1 MKNIW
6 KLTLLT
12 VLVTGSGLLAGCR
25 EEEELNLAGYPQVP
39 VGIVISDAENAA
51 TVTVKG
57 SYEAGTGALV
67 LDGALSHTYTVA
79 LSTPSP
85 EDATL
90 HVEVFSKNLP
100 EERITVSETELFI
113 PAGSISAEV
122 TVSFTGDDMTFM
134 AEEYGA
140 QTYEL
145 GLRLVDLEGSK
156 LEMGQ
161 TEAKVVVEKEAYV
174 STASAEGVDGKTA
187 VTIKRGFIDG
197 EFVNEDPIL
206 YEYKIVLDKPALR
219 DLTFTGFSSG
229 IPEASA
235 GDEHFTP
242 QSVTVRAGE
251 MESDPIAWTITD
263 DFLGANNDPASY
275 EILLSATAPEG
286 ETSVAMADAAACT
299 LTVTKVFDR
308 MTFVDGIDASW
319 TEYDTT
325 GWTVDPASVGNI
337 LFDGNTNTYIYS
349 EKTFVIDMQSE
360 KSICGFKMAAIYN
373 YNTYLPSLFRISASD
388 DGVNWLPWGEMS
400 RYEAST
406 SDALYIALVKSG
418 SARYIKF
425 EALNTTWYYFAEFD
439 IYGKN

>member
-67 LDGALSHTYTVA
+67 LDGALSHTYTVS

-242 QSVTVRAGE
+242 QSVTIPAGE
-251 MESDPIAWTITD
+251 LESDPIAWTITD

-286 ETSVAMADAAACT
+286 ETSVAMSDAAACT
-299 LTVTKVFDR
+299 LTITKIFDR
-308 MTFVDGIDASW
+308 MVFTTGIDSSW
-319 TEYDTT
+319 MELDPT
-325 GWTVDPASVGNI
+325 GWVTDPASVGSKI
-337 LFDGNTNTYIYS
+337 FDGSVFTYVGES
-349 EKTFVIDMQSE
+349 FVIDMQSE
-360 KSICGFKMAAIYN
+360 QSVCGIKLTGYYN
-373 YNTYLPSLFRISASD
+373 YNSMLPTTFIISASD
-388 DGVNWLPWGEMS
+388 DGANWLSWGEMS
-400 RYEAST
+400 RYNAT
-406 SDALYIALVKSG
+406 TTDALYIELAKVTST
-418 SARYIKF
+418 RYLKF
-425 EALNTTWYYFAEFD
+425 EVPGSSWYYVAEFD
-439 IYGKN
+439 VYSKN